1 MVGRGLPFD
10 LSSPK
15 TIRHRLIF
23 LVGCML
29 LPILALL
36 AWMTVQIA
44 QEKREQI
51 EDRRAGIARIIS
63 SRAAR
68 QVSVFIG
75 MLQGLAGALGPVG
88 GDSGDLDIT
97 AVLASQPDI
106 VRIWRFGGT
115 GFGSTGSVANAAG
128 AALSDTTKPGPDE
141 QDFESRVLKG
151 ETVVTRLKGDRIE
164 NASFSVGAPIYA
176 PDKTVSGIAAE
187 IRAGHLSDIVFKDS
201 GLGEGWVAA
210 IVDRNNLF
218 VSRSLDAGKRVGQ
231 AARPELGEAA
241 RSELPTGSF
250 ANTTYEGVLMTS
262 SYHRSSLTDWTA
274 VVAVPQSKLYEP
286 LYRSLAL
293 MVIGGTLI
301 LVVTAGLASVQAHSI
316 SRSVQ
321 SLARLATGIS
331 DDKREISQAQTIVE
345 LEEVRQAFER
355 TLDKVK
361 GSEAHVQLLMR
372 ELAHRS
378 KNQIA
383 VVQGIARHT
392 ARTADTVAT
401 FSESFSGRLHGLAA
415 SYDLLLERKWTSVA
429 LADLVRKHLSVFV
442 QADSSRLVIDG
453 PDLDLTPAAAQSIGL
468 AMHELATNALKY
480 GAWSNETGKVHVSW
494 AALDAGLRLMLVW
507 RETGGPPVSKPTSK
521 GFGSVVTTTLIERSL
536 GGTVTVLYE
545 KEGLNWSIEWL
556 SGVESDTDD
565 VDA

>member
-10 LSSPK
+10 LTSPK

-75 MLQGLAGALGPVG
+75 MLQGLAGALGPAR

-106 VRIWRFGGT
+106 IRIWRFGVA
-115 GFGSTGSVANAAG
+115 GSEESASSASP
-128 AALSDTTKPGPDE
+128 SDTAKPGPDE

-151 ETVVTRLKGDRIE
+151 ETVVTRLKGNRIE
-164 NASFSVGAPIYA
+164 NASFSVGVPVYA

-241 RSELPTGSF
+241 RSELSTGSF
-250 ANTTYEGVLMTS
+250 ANTTYEGVPMIS

-286 LYRSLAL
+286 LYRHLAL
-293 MVIGGTLI
+293 MAIGGTLI
-301 LVVTAGLASVQAHSI
+301 LVVTAGLASVQARSI

-331 DDKREISQAQTIVE
+331 DDKREISQPQTIVE

-355 TLDKVK
+355 TLDKIK

-401 FSESFSGRLHGLAA
+401 FSELFSGRLHGLAA
-415 SYDLLLERKWTSVA
+415 SYDLLLERKWTRVA
-429 LADLVRKHLSVFV
+429 LADLVRKHLGVFV
-442 QADSSRLVIDG
+442 QADSARLILQG
-453 PDLDLTPAAAQSIGL
+453 PDIDLTPAAAQSIGL

-494 AALDAGLRLMLVW
+494 AALDAGLRLKLVW
-507 RETGGPPVSKPTSK
+507 RETGGPPVSTPTSK
-521 GFGSVVTTTLIERSL
+521 GFGSIVTTTLIERSL

-545 KEGLNWSIEWL
+545 REGLNWSIEWL
-556 SGVESDTDD
+556 SGVESDADEID
-565 VDA
+565 G